1 MLGKTTR
8 PIVIGKLLKPEF
20 SGPRAMFSEEITSP
34 KSPLDFK
41 IRSPRGGMAAIGG
54 VGLGILAALEK
65 SGCGRSEIQM
75 KFIAG
80 NLNLNLNRGSTATAT
95 ATATKTTNTNTDI
108 TATATSIPVPI
119 PIGSTNATRNCREV
133 LMDEQDS
140 ESYTYVTLH
149 KPNNQSYTRV
159 YCDHGDDHELVSKVV
174 RNDNN
179 DSKMRRINMSVLCES
194 PPRRNK
200 SEFEFPTSD
209 FLSSCFLCRK
219 KLHGKDIF
227 MYRGEKAFCSSECR
241 HTQIVS
247 DERQEKC
254 RSKASRYRDIS
265 ISPCSGGGQ
274 LFSAGITAS

>member
-8 PIVIGKLLKPEF
+8 PIVGKLLKPEF
-20 SGPRAMFSEEITSP
+20 SGHRAMFTEEITSP

-41 IRSPRGGMAAIGG
+41 IRSPRLPAIGG

-65 SGCGRSEIQM
+65 SGGGRSEIQM
-75 KFIAG
+75 RFIAG
-80 NLNLNLNRGSTATAT
+80 NLNRGSAATTTATTTTTTT
-95 ATATKTTNTNTDI
+95 AKG
-108 TATATSIPVPI
+108 TSISVPI
-119 PIGSTNATRNCREV
+119 PIGNTTGTRNCKQV
-133 LMDEQDS
+133 LMEEQDS

-159 YCDHGDDHELVSKVV
+159 YCDHGGDQELVSKVV
-174 RNDNN
+174 VHNDN
-179 DSKMRRINMSVLCES
+179 DSKMRRINMGVFCES
-194 PPRRNK
+194 PPRRNE

-227 MYRGEKAFCSSECR
+227 MYRGEKAFCSNECR
-241 HTQIVS
+241 HRQIVS

-254 RSKASRYRDIS
+254 RSEASRYRDIS
-265 ISPCSGGGQ
+265 ISPYSGGGQ

>member
-8 PIVIGKLLKPEF
+8 PIGKLLKPEF
-20 SGPRAMFSEEITSP
+20 SGHRAMFPEEITSP

-41 IRSPRGGMAAIGG
+41 IRSPRGGMTAIGG

-65 SGCGRSEIQM
+65 SGSGRSEIQM
-75 KFIAG
+75 RFIAG
-80 NLNLNLNRGSTATAT
+80 NLNLNSNRGSTAT
-95 ATATKTTNTNTDI
+95 TNTNTNTTT

-119 PIGSTNATRNCREV
+119 PIGSTNAVTRNCREV

-159 YCDHGDDHELVSKVV
+159 YCDHGGDHELVSKVV
-174 RNDNN
+174 VHNDNN
-179 DSKMRRINMSVLCES
+179 DSKMRRINMGVFCES
-194 PPRRNK
+194 PPRRNE

-241 HTQIVS
+241 HRQIVS

-254 RSKASRYRDIS
+254 RSEASRYRDIS
-265 ISPCSGGGQ
+265 ISPYSGGGQ
-274 LFSAGITAS
+274 LFTAGITAS